1 MSVAGSGKQRWKRA
15 EMELARMVGTE
26 RLANNGYG
34 QPDFILPATDTRPAV
49 AVQVKTRASMP
60 AWFIDAMNQADID
73 AENLDGD
80 AIPCVAYVLAPGSGI
95 KKRRFVCL
103 RFEDAVQLLGTK
115 KATPPDQ

>member
-1 MSVAGSGKQRWKRA
+1 MAGRSKGRWKTA
-15 EMELARMVGTE
+15 ERELAVAMGTN
-26 RLANNGYG
+26 RIPNNGFG
-34 QPDFILPATDTRPAV
+34 QPDFTVPATDTRPQI

-60 AWFIDAMNQADID
+60 QWFLDAMSQATLD
-73 AENLDGD
+73 AEGLDGE
-80 AIPCVAYVLAPGSGI
+80 AIPCVAYVYAPGPGI